1 MHAVPEEAAMD
12 AKRRYE
18 KTTPFWH
25 KALTTMTTSQLQ
37 PSYTWLLDDDTNKDT
52 PNDGT
57 KEEDT
62 VVRVLNGLSL
72 VQGPNY
78 ALSKTAQ
85 MWRSMLATSQ
95 GHTVS
100 CPLAPPSRTDS
111 MVSHA
116 TVSAALDGMP
126 YLEPLVIFAQEPCR
140 TLMTALMLHDIFQPK
155 QDMKQHHHPLQLF
168 FHNSV
173 HGGMWRSPYLMES
186 VSAIS
191 FIFGKVGLQP
201 SGWSP
206 DAAMAPM

>member
-1 MHAVPEEAAMD
+1 VHAVPEEAAMD

-18 KTTPFWH
+18 ESTPFWH

-37 PSYTWLLDDDTNKDT
+37 PSYTWLSDENTNDDDTT
-52 PNDGT
+52 RQDGT
-57 KEEDT
+57 TEDA
-62 VVRVLNGLSL
+62 VRVLNGLSL

-78 ALSKTAQ
+78 ALSKTVQ
-85 MWRSMLATSQ
+85 MWRSMVAASQ
-95 GHTVS
+95 GHVVS

-140 TLMTALMLHDIFQPK
+140 TLMTALMLHDIFQSK
-155 QDMKQHHHPLQLF
+155 HNKKHDHPLQLF

-191 FIFGKVGLQP
+191 FIFGKVGFQP